1 MLALGCWLPG
11 VVGGRFQLI
20 STAGSQLQG
29 VRGAPG
35 RAGVTVAWPT
45 GLDLGIAV
53 IISSPVATAAYQ
65 APLSMGFSRQE
76 YWSGVALPSPGLQS
90 MRVQRVGH
98 D

>member
-53 IISSPVATAAYQ
+53 IISSPVAASYMPTPHPPPPKACI
-65 APLSMGFSRQE
+65 FSSRA
-76 YWSGVALPSPGLQS
+76 GACGLPVFESQHS
-90 MRVQRVGH
+90 SAVY
-98 D
+98 